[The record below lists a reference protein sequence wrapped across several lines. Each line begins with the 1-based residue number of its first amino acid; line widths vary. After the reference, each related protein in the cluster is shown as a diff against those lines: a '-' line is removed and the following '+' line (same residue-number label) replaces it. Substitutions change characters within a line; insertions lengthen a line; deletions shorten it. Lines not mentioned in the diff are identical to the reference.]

1 MISLE
6 DCIEKGL
13 IKKIAAS
20 PKQARDLV
28 EKAKA
33 LSLEAKGAV
42 ESDRP
47 NLGVLGGYSAMFM
60 AARALLFR
68 DGYRERSHA
77 CVARYI
83 EANYKEKINTRFI
96 DLLDQ
101 YRTKRHKVVYGAD
114 YYPSVEEARNVVEC
128 ATEFI
133 PLIEELIKI

>member
-6 DCIEKGL
+6 DCIKKGL

-28 EKAKA
+28 DKAKA
-33 LSLEAKGAV
+33 LAEEAKGAV
-42 ESDRP
+42 DNDRP

-83 EANYKEKINTRFI
+83 EANYKGEINARFI

-114 YYPSVEEARNVVEC
+114 YYPTIDEAKNVVEC
-128 ATEFI
+128 AAEFI
-133 PLIEELIKI
+133 PVIEGILG